1 MTRPRV
7 ALIITTWY
15 EASHA
20 DVLATGLVAGYDW
33 DGGTIEPRVEV
44 VSAYLE
50 QRGISAKGRDKPDIG
65 VDFLTEHGVPL
76 YPTPAEAMGCG
87 RPGVNVDGV
96 VIIGEHGDYEDN
108 EYGQKVYP
116 RRRLF
121 DSALSAMIS
130 ADRFVPVFNDKHL
143 AWNFT
148 DARDMYDNA
157 RRLGVPLL
165 AGSTV
170 PISWRRP
177 VGTQWPYGAPMDR
190 AICVGYGGFEVYGY
204 HTLEG
209 LQAFTERRRGGES
222 GAVEVRGHLD
232 DQVAEGLAGLDPDL
246 LRTAVAA
253 HPIEESRIDAAL
265 EQVTEVITIRH
276 ADGLESAI
284 VMSKELSSW
293 GVAATGPGGTQAC
306 ELHLQGA
313 PHSHFLFLGRAAETL
328 IIDGAAPYPVERT
341 LFTGGILDHAIRN
354 ARGAVDPASPQ
365 LDVSYTVPDHIPD
378 TGVPLEPYQHRS
390 N

>member
-1 MTRPRV
+1 MARPRV
-7 ALIITTWY
+7 ALIVTTWY

-33 DGGTIEPRVEV
+33 DGRVIEPRVEV
-44 VSAYLE
+44 VATYLE
-50 QRGISAKGRDKPDIG
+50 QRGISAKGRDKADIG
-65 VDFLTEHGVPL
+65 VDFLAEHGVPL
-76 YPTPAEAMGCG
+76 FPTVAEALGAG
-87 RPGVNVDGV
+87 KPGVNVDGV

-108 EYGQKVYP
+108 EYGQKIYP

-130 ADRFVPVFNDKHL
+130 ADRFVPIFNDKHL
-143 AWNFT
+143 AWNIT
-148 DARDMYDNA
+148 DARAMYDNA

-177 VGTQWPYGAPMDR
+177 VGTEWPYGAPMDR

-209 LQAFTERRRGGES
+209 LQAFTERRAGGES
-222 GAVEVRGHLD
+222 GAVEVRGYLD
-232 DQVAEGLAGLDPDL
+232 DQVADGIASLDPAL
-246 LRTAVAA
+246 LRTAVGA
-253 HPIEESRIDAAL
+253 HPIEESAIESAIEQID
-265 EQVTEVITIRH
+265 EVITVRH

-284 VMSKELSSW
+284 VMSKGLKGW
-293 GVAATGPGGTQAC
+293 GVAATGPNDSVSC
-306 ELHLQGA
+306 ELLLQGA
-313 PHSHFLFLGRAAETL
+313 PHSHFLFLGRAAETMIL
-328 IIDGAAPYPVERT
+328 DGVPPYPVERT
-341 LFTGGILDHAIRN
+341 LFTGGVLDHAIRN
-354 ARGAVDPASPQ
+354 SRGVVEPASPE
-365 LDVSYTVPDHIPD
+365 LDISYTVPEHIPD

>member
-1 MTRPRV
+1 MARPRV

-50 QRGISAKGRDKPDIG
+50 QRGISSKGRDKPDIG
-65 VDFLTEHGVPL
+65 VDFLAEHNIPL

-87 RPGVNVDGV
+87 SPGVNVDGV
-96 VIIGEHGDYEDN
+96 LIIAEHGDYEDN

-121 DSALSAMIS
+121 DAALSAMIS
-130 ADRFVPVFNDKHL
+130 ADRFVPIFNDKHL
-143 AWNFT
+143 AWNFV
-148 DARDMYDNA
+148 DAKAMYDNA

-170 PISWRRP
+170 PIGWRRP
-177 VGTQWPYGAPMDR
+177 VGTQWPYEAPMDR

-209 LQAFTERRRGGES
+209 LQAFTERRAGGES
-222 GAVEVRGHLD
+222 GVVEVRGYLD
-232 DQVAEGLAGLDPDL
+232 DRIAEGVDSLDADL
-246 LRTAVAA
+246 LRAAVAA
-253 HPIEESRIDAAL
+253 HPIDESEIDAAI
-265 EQVTEVITIRH
+265 EQIDEVITIKH

-284 VMSKELSSW
+284 VMSKALQGW
-293 GVAATGPGGTQAC
+293 GIAATGPEHSESC
-306 ELHLQGA
+306 ELVLEGA
-313 PHSHFLFLGRAAETL
+313 PHSHFLFLGRAAEAL
-328 IIDGAAPYPVERT
+328 VIDRVAPYPVERT
-341 LFTGGILDHAIRN
+341 LLTGGILDHAIRN
-354 ARGAVDPASPQ
+354 ARGAVGPESPE
-365 LDVSYTVPDHIPD
+365 LAVSYTVPEHIPD
-378 TGVPLEPYQHRS
+378 TGVPLTPFTHRT